1 MVSFGMVLSKRGR
14 YFPMDRVEMVVELL
28 LVDELGRAYISR
40 GRGRAGSWV

>member
-14 YFPMDRVEMVVELL
+14 YFPMEEMVVELL